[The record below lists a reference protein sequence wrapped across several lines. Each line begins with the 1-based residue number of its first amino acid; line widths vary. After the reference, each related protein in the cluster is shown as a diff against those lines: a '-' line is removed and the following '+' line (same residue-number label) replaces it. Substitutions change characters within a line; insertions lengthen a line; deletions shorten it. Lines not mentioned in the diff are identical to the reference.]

1 MTPARLRH
9 CPQAI
14 GSAGFGDPALHPKLD
29 AARASEHSAA
39 MDRFA
44 GKIVWV
50 TGASS
55 GIGEALARGFAAEGA
70 RLVLS
75 SRRLEELE
83 RVRRSLP
90 RADEHVSLPLDLAQ
104 AATFP
109 ALAAQVLQK
118 FGRVDILV
126 NNGGVS
132 QRALAADMQLDV
144 ERAMMEVNYF
154 GTVALTKAV
163 LPSMLA
169 RGAGHVVVVSS
180 VMGYVGVPGRSTYAA
195 SKHALHGYF
204 DTLRAEVHA
213 AGVKVTLVC
222 PGYVLTRVSANAL
235 GARGEKHGVTDAT
248 HERGISAER
257 CAAVTLRAIA
267 RGKDEIS
274 VGGIET
280 WAITLKRF
288 LPGVYARVI
297 RRMKFG
303 GKK

>member
-1 MTPARLRH
+1 M
-9 CPQAI
+9 
-14 GSAGFGDPALHPKLD
+14 AGFGDPTLHPELD
-29 AARASEHSAA
+29 ACAVGDHAA
-39 MDRFA
+39 GMDWFA
-44 GKIVWV
+44 GQVVWV

-70 RLVLS
+70 RVVLS
-75 SRRLEELE
+75 SRRLDELE

-90 RADEHVSLPLDLAQ
+90 RADDHFSLPLDLA
-104 AATFP
+104 ASGTFP
-109 ALAAQVLQK
+109 ELSAQVLAK

-132 QRALAADMQLDV
+132 QRALAAETQLEV

-169 RGAGHVVVVSS
+169 RGAGRIVVVSS

-195 SKHALHGYF
+195 SKHALQGYF
-204 DTLRAEVHA
+204 DTLRAEIHA
-213 AGVKVTLVC
+213 AGVGVTIVC
-222 PGYVLTRVSANAL
+222 PGYVLTQVSANAL
-235 GARGEKHGVTDAT
+235 GAQGEKHGVTDAT

-257 CAAVTLRAIA
+257 CAAVTLRGIA
-267 RGKDEIS
+267 RGKNEIV
-274 VGGIET
+274 VGGLET
-280 WAITLKRF
+280 WAITLQRF

-297 RRMKFG
+297 RRMKFRG
-303 GKK
+303 AK